1 MEIVS
6 TIMLTMAW
14 AIPLVVLLFV
24 AWVAM
29 QNIRSARQDKKTK
42 MNGVNVK
49 ATILQIKYDRDQRI
63 NNHYSAILTLRY
75 HWHEQEPQG
84 IRGVIFPAQDQSEVQ
99 VNQLINIRVH
109 QDDPQHFYYL
119 DYRNV

>member
-1 MEIVS
+1 
-6 TIMLTMAW
+6 
-14 AIPLVVLLFV
+14 
-24 AWVAM
+24 
-29 QNIRSARQDKKTK
+29 

-75 HWHEQEPQG
+75 HWHEQELQG

-109 QDDPQHFYYL
+109 GTTHNISTTSIIVMSDAKHQFPL
-119 DYRNV
+119 RTYRIRAI

>member
-29 QNIRSARQDKKTK
+29 QNIRSARQDKKRKGMVSMLRPPSCRSNTI
-42 MNGVNVK
+42 
-49 ATILQIKYDRDQRI
+49 AT
-63 NNHYSAILTLRY
+63 
-75 HWHEQEPQG
+75 
-84 IRGVIFPAQDQSEVQ
+84 SE
-99 VNQLINIRVH
+99 LIITT
-109 QDDPQHFYYL
+109 QPF
-119 DYRNV
+119 

>member
-6 TIMLTMAW
+6 TIVLTMAW

-63 NNHYSAILTLRY
+63 NNHYSAILTLRH
-75 HWHEQEPQG
+75 HWHEQELQG

>member
-6 TIMLTMAW
+6 TVMLTMAW

-42 MNGVNVK
+42 MNGVDVK

-63 NNHYSAILTLRY
+63 NNHYSAILTVRY
-75 HWHEQEPQG
+75 HWHEQEQQG
-84 IRGVIFPAQDQSEVQ
+84 IRGVIFPAQNQAEIQ
-99 VNQLINIRVH
+99 VNQLINICVSK
-109 QDDPQHFYYL
+109 DDPQHFYYL

>member
-1 MEIVS
+1 
-6 TIMLTMAW
+6 MAW

-75 HWHEQEPQG
+75 HWHEQELQG

>member
-6 TIMLTMAW
+6 TIVLTMAW

-75 HWHEQEPQG
+75 HWHKQELQG

>member
-6 TIMLTMAW
+6 TIVLTMAW

-75 HWHEQEPQG
+75 H
-84 IRGVIFPAQDQSEVQ
+84 
-99 VNQLINIRVH
+99 
-109 QDDPQHFYYL
+109 
-119 DYRNV
+119 

>member
-6 TIMLTMAW
+6 TITLTMAW

-29 QNIRSARQDKKTK
+29 QNIHSARQDKKTK
-42 MNGVNVK
+42 MNGVDVK

-63 NNHYSAILTLRY
+63 NNHYSAILALRY
-75 HWHEQEPQG
+75 HWHGQEQQG
-84 IRGVIFPAQDQSEVQ
+84 NRGVIFPVQNQSEIQ
-99 VNQLINIRVH
+99 VNQLINICVSK
-109 QDDPQHFYYL
+109 DDPQHFYYL

>member
-24 AWVAM
+24 AWVVM

-75 HWHEQEPQG
+75 HWHELELQG

>member
-6 TIMLTMAW
+6 TIVLTMAW

-42 MNGVNVK
+42 MNGVNP
-49 ATILQIKYDRDQRI
+49 ADQIRSR
-63 NNHYSAILTLRY
+63 
-75 HWHEQEPQG
+75 
-84 IRGVIFPAQDQSEVQ
+84 PANS
-99 VNQLINIRVH
+99 
-109 QDDPQHFYYL
+109 
-119 DYRNV
+119 

>member
-6 TIMLTMAW
+6 TIVLTMAW

-49 ATILQIKYDRDQRI
+49 AAILQIKYDRDQRI

-75 HWHEQEPQG
+75 HWHEQEQQG
-84 IRGVIFPAQDQSEVQ
+84 IRGVIFPAQDQSGVQ

-109 QDDPQHFYYL
+109 QDDP
-119 DYRNV
+119 

>member
-14 AIPLVVLLFV
+14 AIPLLVLLFA

-29 QNIRSARQDKKTK
+29 QNIRSAREDKKTK
-42 MNGVNVK
+42 MNGVDVE

-75 HWHEQEPQG
+75 HWHGQEQQG
-84 IRGVIFPAQDQSEVQ
+84 TRGVIFPAQDQSEVQ
-99 VNQLINIRVH
+99 VNQLINIRVR